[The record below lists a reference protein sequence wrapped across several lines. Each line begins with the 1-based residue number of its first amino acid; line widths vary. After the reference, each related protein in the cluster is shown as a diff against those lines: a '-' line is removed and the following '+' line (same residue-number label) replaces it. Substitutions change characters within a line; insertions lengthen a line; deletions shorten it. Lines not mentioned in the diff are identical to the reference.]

1 MKIKIDN
8 CIAQK
13 RHRFARGFV
22 YDPSSKDK
30 KIAIQQ
36 IKEQFTGKQYT
47 DALKIRF
54 VFHIKRPKAHFIT
67 CKYANELKKSA
78 PVYHTKRPDVDN
90 FVDTSVQPAVQ
101 VNFDGNY
108 DAWENMANAW
118 GTDWGSWENVG
129 AANVSTSSSGNLN
142 PGGGGLSTTTTTE
155 QRQTRQGI
163 QTTVTPNTQTQN
175 LGEKVINTNIAWI
188 TESLNNSLKC

>member
-1 MKIKIDN
+1 MKIKINN

-36 IKEQFTGKQYT
+36 IKEQFTGKPYT

-54 VFHIKRPKAHFIT
+54 VFHIKRPKAHFRT
-67 CKYANELKKSA
+67 GKYANELKKTA

-90 FVDTSVQPAVQ
+90 FVKFYLDVMQIDKTVYLDDSQVIELRAVKE
-101 VNFDGNY
+101 Y
-108 DAWENMANAW
+108 DDKE
-118 GTDWGSWENVG
+118 SY
-129 AANVSTSSSGNLN
+129 
-142 PGGGGLSTTTTTE
+142 TE
-155 QRQTRQGI
+155 I
-163 QTTVTPNTQTQN
+163 
-175 LGEKVINTNIAWI
+175 II
-188 TESLNNSLKC
+188 